1 MGRRREGGRVKAIE
15 ARVEESRFTTA
26 AARFFS
32 RPRPERIDGISASEK
47 SRERVGQSHPVRKR
61 SGGGGEIDPSE
72 TVIPPFIK
80 FYGPTSVVSLL
91 LLPRERAPR
100 AGFSMA
106 CDLITRNSAR
116 YSAGEEGERGSRSWK
131 GARVVFREGCW
142 AGATPQSKKGG
153 QAVLM
158 TASYSEARSGSGTP
172 LPVRGNIEPGSLET
186 LRPSGLLLPLLLL
199 LPPVPWV
206 NSYEHS
212 WGYPTRI
219 ESSGG
224 WFQFYASFLSSSFL
238 FRFPF
243 GQIFFGNFHR
253 TNGVRRTLR
262 PSLQVFRITG
272 LS

>member
-80 FYGPTSVVSLL
+80 FYGPTSIVSLL

-116 YSAGEEGERGSRSWK
+116 YSAGEEGERGSR
-131 GARVVFREGCW
+131 G
-142 AGATPQSKKGG
+142 
-153 QAVLM
+153 
-158 TASYSEARSGSGTP
+158 
-172 LPVRGNIEPGSLET
+172 
-186 LRPSGLLLPLLLL
+186 
-199 LPPVPWV
+199 
-206 NSYEHS
+206 
-212 WGYPTRI
+212 
-219 ESSGG
+219 
-224 WFQFYASFLSSSFL
+224 
-238 FRFPF
+238 
-243 GQIFFGNFHR
+243 
-253 TNGVRRTLR
+253 
-262 PSLQVFRITG
+262 
-272 LS
+272 